1 MEEERSFC
9 PMPRIAVIDN
19 AIDPGVYRPVRHW
32 SRWLTGDWVS
42 FEARN
47 DRLPSLDDGFSHILL
62 TGSEAS
68 ILERAP
74 WAEAEVSL
82 VRDAL
87 DRGLP
92 ILGSCYGH
100 QLLALAIGGPR
111 YVRRCRKPE
120 IGWLPI
126 RVLGNDPL
134 LGPART
140 AYAFSLHFDEVVDP
154 DGLLTVLADTPICPL
169 HAFRFGARPIWG
181 VQSHP
186 EIGPDDGR
194 ELLETELERGYAGGP
209 LIERA
214 LHSVPRDDGL
224 VRSVVTA
231 FLQA

>member
-1 MEEERSFC
+1 
-9 PMPRIAVIDN
+9 MPKIAIIDN
-19 AIDPGVYRPVRHW
+19 AIDPDVYRPVLHW

-42 FEARN
+42 FEAPGG
-47 DRLPSLDDGFSHILL
+47 RLPSLDDGFTHILL

-68 ILERAP
+68 IMERLP
-74 WAEAEVSL
+74 WAEAEVAL

-87 DRGLP
+87 ALGLP

-111 YVRRCRKPE
+111 FVRRCEDPE

-140 AYAFSLHFDEVVDP
+140 AYAFTLHFDEVVDP
-154 DGLLTVLADTPICPL
+154 GGLLTVLAGTPVCPI
-169 HAFRFGARPIWG
+169 HAFRYGGRPVWG

-186 EIGPDDGR
+186 EIGPGHGR
-194 ELLETELERGYAGGP
+194 ELLGAAIGRGYAGRP
-209 LIERA
+209 LFERA
-214 LHSVPRDDGL
+214 LASEPRDDGL
-224 VRSVVTA
+224 ARSVVAT
-231 FLQA
+231 FLAAR

>member
-1 MEEERSFC
+1 
-9 PMPRIAVIDN
+9 MPRIAIIDN
-19 AIDPGVYRPVRHW
+19 AIDLDVYRPVRHW
-32 SRWLTGDWVS
+32 SRWLTEDWAS

-47 DRLPSLDDGFSHILL
+47 GRLPSLGDGFTHILL

-68 ILERAP
+68 ILERPP
-74 WAEAEVSL
+74 WAEAEVAL

-87 DRGLP
+87 ARGLP

-111 YVRRCRKPE
+111 YVRRCGEPE

-126 RVLGNDPL
+126 QVLGNDPL

-140 AYAFSLHFDEVVDP
+140 AHVFTLHFDEVVDP
-154 DGLLTVLADTPICPL
+154 DGLLTVLAETPVCPI
-169 HAFRFGARPIWG
+169 HAFRYGARPVWG

-194 ELLETELERGYAGGP
+194 ELLGAELERGYAGGP

-214 LHSVPRDDGL
+214 LRSEPRDDGL
-224 VRSVVTA
+224 VRSIVAA
-231 FLQA
+231 FLRA